1 MGAEISNADR
11 ERGSRVLYVLMR
23 LMQLRGDEHVSLGEF
38 GRLVALE
45 QSRLGEGK
53 VDPFSASTVSR
64 WQSGESEPD
73 GITFRA
79 MSRLVRG
86 VVGPGWIHYGPDSS
100 NGPKELDLSLMG
112 QLASARA
119 AGRRGSR
126 G

>member
-1 MGAEISNADR
+1 MGAEISTADR
-11 ERGSRVLYVLMR
+11 ERGSRVLYVLM
-23 LMQLRGDEHVSLGEF
+23 LLIQMKNDEHISLGEF
-38 GRLVALE
+38 GHLTAAE
-45 QSRLGEGK
+45 QSKLGEGK
-53 VDPFSASTVSR
+53 VDAFSASTVSR

-79 MSRLVRG
+79 MSRLVKG
-86 VVGPGWIHYGPDSS
+86 KVGPGWIHYGPESA
-100 NGPKELDLSLMG
+100 NGPKELDLTLMG

>member
-1 MGAEISNADR
+1 MGAEISTADR
-11 ERGSRVLYVLMR
+11 ERGSRVLYVLML
-23 LMQLRGDEHVSLGEF
+23 LMQQRNDEHVSLGEF
-38 GRLVALE
+38 GRVVAAE
-45 QSRLGEGK
+45 QSKLGEGK

-86 VVGPGWIHYGPDSS
+86 KVGPGWIHYGPESAH
-100 NGPKELDLSLMG
+100 GPKELDLTLMG
-112 QLASARA
+112 TIASARA
-119 AGRRGSR
+119 SGRRGR